1 LLSLKV
7 LKVGMV
13 KYYVDKDPSSAE
25 KINGDTQV
33 Y

>member
-1 LLSLKV
+1 
-7 LKVGMV
+7 VGMV

-25 KINGDTQV
+25 KIKGDTQV

>member
-1 LLSLKV
+1 

-25 KINGDTQV
+25 KIKGDTQV